1 MSHISKNYT
10 PVNKEPW
17 LAGSFSWLLPGIGQI
32 YSARCVRGICL
43 IILAGFLHVFCIV
56 SLISMRTSVFLPI
69 LLNLC
74 GIIVL
79 PIYAS
84 LDAFRLTR
92 KRNNEDFESERTLGK
107 DPWLA
112 VFLSLVLP
120 GLGHI
125 YMHKRIIGILFILS
139 FCVLRIISQANYYAL
154 FACFVILSV
163 ASVHAYGPW
172 QLNKVKLKH
181 PLTLLIILLLCSCI
195 LKRFLIPLA
204 EHRFIVLPYILST
217 GPSMEPTIPGRCRL
231 VVDRFTYIWKD
242 PAIGD
247 IVMFTPPYN
256 EYSDST
262 NSKCKR
268 IVAVGG
274 ETVQVRDGY
283 IYVDGK
289 ERELRGRTHRQVYSE
304 SNVPINFLGRDNPFF
319 TYGVH
324 EPYHVPKGH
333 YFALGDNYLYS
344 VDSRCFGAIPRE
356 NITGKVIKIF
366 WPPGHIGVVK

>member
-1 MSHISKNYT
+1 MHT
-10 PVNKEPW
+10 NKEPW
-17 LAGSFSWLLPGIGQI
+17 LAGSLSWLLPGIGHI
-32 YSARCVRGICL
+32 YSARCGRGICL
-43 IILAGFLHVFCIV
+43 IILAVLLHVFSIA
-56 SLISMRTSVFLPI
+56 SLISTRTSIFLPI

-92 KRNNEDFESERTLGK
+92 RRNTEDFESERTLGK

-112 VFLSLVLP
+112 VFLSVVLP

-125 YMHKRIIGILFILS
+125 YIQKRIIGILFLLS
-139 FCVLRIISQANYYAL
+139 FCVLRVISQTNYYAL
-154 FACFVILSV
+154 LTVLVLPAV
-163 ASVHAYGPW
+163 ASVHAYGAW
-172 QLNKVKLKH
+172 QFHKVKMKH
-181 PLTLLIILLLCSCI
+181 PLTLFVIVLLCSGL

-204 EHRFIVLPYILST
+204 ERQFFVQPYVSLV
-217 GPSMEPTIPGRCRL
+217 GPSMEPTLSGRCRV

-242 PAIGD
+242 PVIGD
-247 IVMFTPPYN
+247 IVVFTPPDN
-256 EYSDST
+256 VSSDHA

-274 ETVQVRDGY
+274 ETIQVRDGY

-289 ERELRGRTHRQVYSE
+289 EREVRGRTHRQVYSG
-304 SNVPINFLGRDNPFF
+304 SSVPINFRGKDNPFLA
-319 TYGVH
+319 YGVH
-324 EPYHVPKGH
+324 EPYHVPEGH
-333 YFALGDNYLYS
+333 YFALGDNHPYS

-356 NITGKVIKIF
+356 NITGKVIKIS
-366 WPPGHIGVVK
+366 WPPRRMGLVQ